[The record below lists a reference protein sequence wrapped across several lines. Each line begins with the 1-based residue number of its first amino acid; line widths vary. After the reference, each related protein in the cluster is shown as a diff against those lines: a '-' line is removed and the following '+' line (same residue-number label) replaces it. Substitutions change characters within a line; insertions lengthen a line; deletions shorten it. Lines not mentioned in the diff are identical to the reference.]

1 MIKKERLSTHI
12 PQNNQT
18 NKPYIRLFLPAH
30 IFILILILTYRSPNY
45 KLKVELVKRRDFMGN
60 IKDYFKNFKF
70 SLNFVMQCVGYLILL
85 AYIIIMAFGKFMF
98 NPMNMFWRS
107 MNFFVETGE
116 FNIFIRVI
124 SYAIFFLGASWAL
137 RKILKF
143 LAVPLKKG
151 KAIVE
156 IISSLIKYAA
166 VITLLFFVLRGFGVD
181 TTAILAGVGI
191 LGLIVGLGAQPLI
204 ADIIAGL
211 FIVFEGVFE
220 VGDIIVYNGFR
231 GTVKEIG
238 IRTTKIE
245 DTGGNI
251 KVVNN
256 SKLQEIVNMTNQL
269 SLAVCDIGIE
279 YGESLERVEA
289 IMKEELPKIKAAIP
303 DIKEGPFYKG
313 VAELADS
320 AVIVRFVAN
329 CEEGA
334 RYQVERDMNRQFK
347 LAFDKNNIN
356 IPFPQVVV
364 NKPTVFEQTTAKQQ
378 IDAKAFVAEQK
389 ELSKGIAEGD
399 ANNI

>member
-1 MIKKERLSTHI
+1 ME
-12 PQNNQT
+12 
-18 NKPYIRLFLPAH
+18 
-30 IFILILILTYRSPNY
+30 
-45 KLKVELVKRRDFMGN
+45 KLKN
-60 IKDYFKNFKF
+60 PFKNFKF
-70 SLNFVMQCVGYLILL
+70 SLNFVFQCVAYLILI
-85 AYIIIMAFGKFMF
+85 AYVIIMAFGKLMF
-98 NPMNMFWRS
+98 NPMNEFWRS
-107 MNFFVETGE
+107 MNFFGKAGE
-116 FNIFIRVI
+116 FNIVIRII
-124 SYAIFFLGASWAL
+124 SYVIFFLGASWVL
-137 RKILKF
+137 RKILKL
-143 LAVPLKKG
+143 LATPLKKG

-156 IISSLIKYAA
+156 ILCSLIKYAA
-166 VITLLFFVLRGFGVD
+166 VIVLMFFILKTFGVD
-181 TTAILAGVGI
+181 TAAILAGIGI

-238 IRTTKIE
+238 IRTTQII
-245 DTGGNI
+245 DAGGNI

-289 IMKEELPKIKAAIP
+289 ILKANLDSIKAAIP

-313 VAELADS
+313 VAELGDS
-320 AVIVRFVAN
+320 AVVIRFVAN

-334 RYQVERDMNRQFK
+334 KYQVERDMNRQFK
-347 LAFDKNNIN
+347 LLFDKNNIN

-364 NKPTVFEQTTAKQQ
+364 NQPTEFEDATKKQQ
-378 IDAKAFVAEQK
+378 KEAKVFVEEQK
-389 ELSKGIAEGD
+389 ELSKGIAD
-399 ANNI
+399 SDLNDV

>member
-1 MIKKERLSTHI
+1 MESIK
-12 PQNNQT
+12 N
-18 NKPYIRLFLPAH
+18 
-30 IFILILILTYRSPNY
+30 
-45 KLKVELVKRRDFMGN
+45 
-60 IKDYFKNFKF
+60 YFKNFKF
-70 SLNFVMQCVGYLILL
+70 SLNFVFQCIGYLILI
-85 AYIIIMAFGKFMF
+85 AYAIIMAFGTFMF

-107 MNFFVETGE
+107 MNFFVKTGE
-116 FNIFIRVI
+116 FNIFIRIV
-124 SYAIFFLGASWAL
+124 SYAIFFIGGSWVL
-137 RKILKF
+137 RKILKL
-143 LAVPLKKG
+143 LATPLKKG

-156 IISSLIKYAA
+156 IVCSLVKYAA
-166 VITLLFFVLRGFGVD
+166 VIVLLFFILRGFGVD
-181 TTAILAGVGI
+181 TTAILAGIGI

-238 IRTTKIE
+238 IRTTQLV

-269 SLAVCDIGIE
+269 SLAICDIGIE

-289 IMKEELPKIKAAIP
+289 IMKEEFPKIKAAIP
-303 DIKEGPFYKG
+303 DIKDGPFYKG

-320 AVIVRFVAN
+320 AVIIRFVAN
-329 CEEGA
+329 CEEGT

-347 LAFDKNNIN
+347 LAFDRNNIN
-356 IPFPQVVV
+356 IPFPQVVI
-364 NKPTVFEQTTAKQQ
+364 NQPTEFEDVTKKQQ
-378 IDAKAFVAEQK
+378 KDAKAFVEEQK

-399 ANNI
+399 TDNM